1 MIEEKL
7 KNITT
12 GPGVY
17 LLKNAKGKILY
28 IGKAK
33 ALRAR
38 LRSHFKPG
46 RDEDARHHALMRG
59 VTEFDTIVTDSE
71 VEALILEAN
80 LVKEHKPRYNVNLK
94 DDKSYPYIR
103 VTNETFPR
111 IFITRKIVKDGSQ
124 YFGPYTDVGT
134 MRRIM
139 SGIRR
144 IFPIRTCQ
152 LQITEKTI
160 RERKHKVCL
169 NYHIGKC
176 RGPCEGFISVSDY
189 QWIVDQVVLFIQG
202 KDERVIR
209 AVREQMEERAADKRY
224 EDAAVL
230 RDQIR
235 LIEGFRDR
243 QKFAD
248 ASFADRDILAVA
260 SQGRDAV
267 GVVFNVRD
275 GKVVNRQHFQM
286 NAVDGVPDSEVM
298 DRLLKQA
305 YIKSDTVPGEILL
318 SSATSDAPP
327 IESWLTEKR
336 GGRVRLLV
344 PQRGDKA
351 KLVALCRKNAGLLLA
366 EIRIQRERAAEK
378 PASSV
383 AALKDDLGLKQPPKR
398 IEAFD
403 ISNIQGTDSVASLVV
418 FENGKPKKSEYRK
431 YRIKTVEGA
440 DDFASMAEVVER
452 RFTRLLNEDRELP
465 DLVLVD
471 GGKGQL
477 SSAVSVLARLGI
489 EDQPIIGLAKRLE
502 EVFVPGLSD
511 PQNIP
516 KHSPGLH
523 LLQHLRDEAHRFAV
537 SYHRQRR
544 RKRTIHSELD
554 DIPGIGEKRR
564 NALLKAFGSVEAI
577 RKASVE
583 EVTDVEGMNRK
594 LAEELKKFLSKVD

>member
-1 MIEEKL
+1 M
-7 KNITT
+7 
-12 GPGVY
+12 
-17 LLKNAKGKILY
+17 Y

-33 ALRAR
+33 ALRTR

-46 RDEDARHHALMRG
+46 KEEDPRHHALMRG
-59 VTEFDTIVTDSE
+59 VSDFDTIITDTE

-103 VTNETFPR
+103 VMSELFPR
-111 IFITRKIVKDGSQ
+111 IFITRRIIRDGSQ

-139 SGIRR
+139 AGIRR
-144 IFPIRTCQ
+144 IFPLRTCQ
-152 LQITEKTI
+152 LSITDDTI
-160 RERKHKVCL
+160 AKKKHKVCL

-176 RGPCEGFISVSDY
+176 RGPCEGFITTDDY
-189 QWIVDQVVLFIQG
+189 RWIVDQVVSFIQG
-202 KDERVIR
+202 KDERVIQTIR
-209 AVREQMEERAADKRY
+209 SRMEALASEKRY
-224 EDAAVL
+224 EEAAGL

-235 LIEGFRDR
+235 LIEGFRSR
-243 QKFAD
+243 QKIVD
-248 ASFADRDILAVA
+248 ASFADRDILASA
-260 SQGRDAV
+260 SEGRDAV
-267 GVVFNVRD
+267 GIVFNVRH

-286 NAVDGVPDSEVM
+286 SMADGVGDEEIM
-298 DRLLKQA
+298 ERLLKQV
-305 YIKSDTVPGEILL
+305 YLRSDSIPREILL
-318 SSATSDAPP
+318 SSGTRDASS
-327 IESWLTEKR
+327 IMTWLVEKR
-336 GGRVRLLV
+336 GGSVRTTV
-344 PQRGDKA
+344 PQRGEKA
-351 KLVALCRKNAGLLLA
+351 KLVELCRKNARLLLE
-366 EIRIQRERAAEK
+366 EIKLQREKLVEK
-378 PASSV
+378 PAPSV
-383 AALKDDLGLKQPPKR
+383 TALQNDLGLDRPPKR

-418 FENGKPKKSEYRK
+418 FENGHPKKSEYRK
-431 YRIKTVEGA
+431 YKIKTVEGA

-452 RFTRLLNEDRELP
+452 RFTRLLNEDQQLP

-477 SSAVSVLARLGI
+477 SSAVSVLSKLGL

-502 EVFVPGLSD
+502 EVFVPRLSD

-516 KHSPGLH
+516 KHSSGLH
-523 LLQHLRDEAHRFAV
+523 LLQRVRDEAHRFAV

-544 RKRTIHSELD
+544 KKRTIHSELD

-564 NALLKAFGSVEAI
+564 NALLKAFGSVGGI

-583 EVTDVEGMNRK
+583 ELEVVEGMNRMV
-594 LAEELKKFLSKVD
+594 AEVVIKNLNVNADESSSPQLGSR